1 MDTAIQFDSLDPRV
15 ESLFRFF
22 GVIDSNKK
30 LNPKWLKNPM
40 AELSHSVY
48 NHPDLLLEI
57 LEDLLDASDAQT
69 QGIPGPNPGD
79 RWRPVPGLDTDILYI
94 TTRQT
99 EKNGSQ
105 HLLIGLGL
113 KWAPEA
119 DGLDFSLWAQ
129 LPVIDVDIDGQ
140 SVSFALGEDISPVLL
155 AFSVSHEEGF
165 GTAEM
170 GFDGARLSARIFF
183 NSEPELAFRLENLQL
198 GEEAPQTIDIAD
210 IAGIDPEKWFRL
222 VFSLISAR
230 FQALPEDEDIDRII
244 NHVFPILGLTGS
256 GPLIPWWQLPEQGI
270 GVLGDW
276 LEDLVQDSSALDAW
290 LSHWYDM
297 LDAEDA
303 AEITGSGTRAD
314 PRRIRISS
322 DSAVNLYLTLAYPRG
337 NQGYQI
343 YPGLILATAG
353 HSIAPGND
361 LTINFQTRMELFRL
375 SLSGSG
381 GFDPLPDFDL
391 GARLYKPDDELVD
404 VDFSDPANENG
415 FDFLGAFKVRELR
428 AGLGLVNASRIE
440 PKLELV
446 NVRSNAGSWPVIDL
460 SSGKEMLE
468 QLENI
473 AETVITDQI
482 QELLGTGA
490 AAEHPGKHI
499 AALLG
504 LIPPT
509 HPDRPDPWPADLA
522 VSIDRLADFLGNPL
536 AAVACYHSQCI
547 AQQHNAAPL
556 WQFLVH
562 DLGALLKH
570 ASVAA
575 ADFAVSG
582 DGSPDA
588 PWQIALYDGSGG
600 KAYLSVSA
608 RPDADAGPARLETAL
623 VLEPEAVAL
632 GDAADLMLNCRVGL
646 MHLALPAG
654 DQCPGPVDARW
665 LEHVAVAARVQG
677 KPQLT
682 ASTAIGL
689 NFSLDWLELGC
700 TWKDPRQFDWGVTIE
715 NFEAAWTLDVD
726 QSFSLPRFQFGGGFD
741 LQWNLAGLDDLDI
754 DLPDFSILFKLC
766 LGAWLVE
773 RGGSFGFGFAALFGL
788 FPSPNFEW
796 PELPDLELPDLE
808 LPDWNSG
815 PFAFPFDW
823 PRFEVPDWLLFFQNP
838 WPSILAHL
846 KLLFSKPSWAF
857 PALRFLGGSLFGRF
871 PDFSLPDLG
880 WGGEGGIA
888 MPELSDLPFSVSG
901 AGTYEKP
908 WALSLNLEAIRPFE
922 LLVWLDPDGPPADD
936 WANVLLSFLP
946 EEWRDLEGLLE
957 NESFGLAELAQLLEQ
972 LESFSPGIERVLSGA
987 GGSSLANH
995 LIAFTAR
1002 LRRSDGLVPY
1012 PSQLPA
1018 ADLPNWE
1025 APFSLADLP
1034 RVDHFH
1040 QLSDETVLD
1049 TAAAQI
1055 NAASG
1060 DEELPVLCLGAAW
1073 ESTDAWSDLLARFP
1087 AAGHARFNLR
1097 EAGTDPDQIGLNE
1110 IPLSDERFF
1119 IGDISVFNTAAG
1131 ITPEERLLP
1140 VEGETPSAN
1149 SQARQVMR
1157 MVSRIHE
1164 HTGQKV
1170 VLVAHSH
1177 AGLAALAAAQREN
1190 AKAPAD
1196 KEIARLVTIGTPLA
1210 STPLVW
1216 AAEELAITGDDLEDA
1231 LPDDLNIKAALEEAI
1246 SFLDRLGLK
1255 DLPAVGDTVK
1265 DALSGLRDVLNAD
1278 LDLPGVM
1285 EKVFPAH
1292 AFDGINNL
1300 AVDIPACAIGSR
1312 LPDFDLK
1319 AAVLGW
1325 LESFLKT
1332 PAPGDADGADEQAP
1346 THVGFGIRCSSRYQ
1360 QNDLVFSQRIR
1371 LDVFRAAITEDA
1383 NAPDAG
1389 DPAGFPPLPRLSWD
1403 ADLLRENGWLV
1414 GGLEENPRVRRA
1426 ELGLSVDFAHT
1437 IPKVVLHDAFLDGVT
1452 LAEARLEEVL
1462 SEVPEQAYDPEATLQ
1477 RLMNR
1482 LIEAAADPVAGS
1494 EMFGC
1499 ACELLTHLQ
1508 LVQKEEGGYR
1518 FSMEGWQSLLNDA
1531 DTFLFS
1537 RLEALA
1543 ADADARAALFNDLN
1557 TCFGINPAD
1566 FPANLFADFNF
1577 GDAGERLALKH
1588 LLSGLDLLLDAASGH
1603 DPDPVAWMD
1612 LLTDPGAFLEDLL
1625 ESLFLSQAKSS
1636 RLKMAVKDA
1645 LGLDEIARPFR
1656 GVDYSPAFSV
1666 KYAAEGEYE
1675 LCWRPTAQQ
1684 PDSAIR
1690 LEGCAKID
1698 LPDQAVSLGLKGGP
1712 SALDLSVNLGLTM
1725 SLNAD
1730 LELEI
1735 TPQISLSPGT
1745 STLPYGYPQLQLY
1758 PPNPEL
1764 ITELGRLLPRFALNT
1779 AMAALLE
1786 KQVIPENT
1794 AWGELLV
1801 DLGIACRRSP
1811 QSRIQLRPI
1820 DGLIQNPKDWFLSTL
1835 VAAADA
1841 DGQTI
1846 APAKIKRM
1854 VNHLAQALD
1863 LRDADGAIRLP
1874 YGLKLEC
1881 SQLAGLRLALTTDAP
1896 LELSDTAALEL
1907 SLALKVSPGCQVGVS
1922 ANGGLQ
1928 FELPDIG
1935 GDMDLWDTLSVQTG
1949 YTEGDFHLAVGIDSA
1964 SLSLYPFGGW
1974 SSLVDLAGQQAARL
1988 LDTALDALLTEL
2000 EADDAVSAFIS
2011 QVRAL
2016 PAALGLDTL
2025 AKIDDMLDDP
2035 LSWLSN
2041 CLDSDNA
2048 SDTVIALGNV
2058 LPAPFSVDPHN
2069 PRLCYAIAGT
2079 GLELCAG
2086 RKSGN
2091 IGAWLELTDFEMGPL
2106 KLTMN
2111 LGAEMS
2117 SLNDPNETPDISLS
2131 LTLGT
2136 AEALY
2141 QAGDLALSPSL
2152 SFTFD
2157 SGDPDPGLAI
2167 LPIGD
2172 AVSPDQPKLTLL
2184 PAPDLGFACDAGC
2197 LKSLLTKVLLP
2208 VCLEVLLDSE
2218 PVSDF
2223 LNTSL
2228 IDEADVKAGDIL
2240 TAINLLAEN
2249 ADGSFDLIIPD
2260 PFEPEKFIRGLLAS
2274 ALKALEGQSFFD
2286 DALAIVTRDLE
2297 GDKTHYGIR
2306 VRLPDVSLVDD
2317 PELVLQLG
2325 SGDTEWIGDAAAEGG
2340 GLYFFLPTLD
2350 SSGETILGS
2359 LEALPVL
2366 DLVNLGIDIS
2376 GKNDEPLLDAS
2387 GFRINGVNVC
2397 IYFGVSFD
2405 EDIDLRL
2412 GGALKIVQIG
2422 LPIGSA
2428 AGNPVAGNLLSDDSG
2443 SGGENTPVNPAF
2455 SIELSYY
2462 EDLDVRLEG
2471 RNAGEAEI
2479 WFPIQKTFG
2488 PIHIGQVGVRWYNA
2502 DKALEMLIDG
2512 GVTLGGLG
2520 IFVDDLGVK
2529 FKVAEAAD
2537 LSKWKLGL
2545 KGLGVSFDQG
2555 GVKISGALLKDN
2567 EEGTSYSGA
2576 VLVEVSG
2583 KTFTAIGSY
2592 AQDPDTSMFV
2602 FVLLPITIGGP
2613 PYLFIIGLAGGFGYN
2628 RGLNV
2633 PPVAQVPDFPLVEAA
2648 RGSSAFTKDPLSALT
2663 ELGDAVPIK
2672 RGAYWLCGGIRFT
2685 SFKLATS
2692 AALAYV
2698 LLDRGVEVGL
2708 LGISQMK
2715 LPEGKPLVSLELALK
2730 ARFST
2735 VEGLLSIEARL
2746 SDNSWLLDRDCRLSG
2761 GFAFFV
2767 WFGGAHQGD
2776 FLITMGGYHPRFT
2789 KPAHYPDVPRLGFN
2803 WRVSS
2808 KITIKGESY
2817 FALTVSAV
2825 MAGGLLEAAYRSGN
2839 LKAWFKAWAHFLIAW
2854 KPFAYD
2860 IEIGISIGAS
2870 YRLKVNLLFGTV
2882 TKTFK
2887 VELGAEVRIWG
2898 PKFSGRAKV
2907 NWWVISFTV
2916 KFGAGD
2922 SKTDQDAISW
2932 DQFSETFLPEA
2943 DKLLSADVSSG
2954 MIVPDK
2960 KSAEEEDAGPW
2971 RLRPEFRMTTET
2983 FFATSRVIAF
2993 GEQVHDGDPIDIR
3006 PMKADGLCSIHEI
3019 DIRHKT
3025 ADGYGPSAIEYGTGE
3040 NLRFKTDNN
3049 GFIDIEIA
3057 IAGVPAALWE
3067 FSGEGEKPEAKTIQ
3081 SVTGVRIIGEIDES
3095 EINHTGPINVRDIF
3109 ERGYHPLPFSRE
3121 IQERGQVIS
3130 FSSDAVLDLPDP
3142 DRPRSVFV
3150 ASSKVLG
3157 LPWMDRRLSVLELLS
3172 HRGASLPREEAR
3184 RPTPEI
3190 LSRDAVAPPKI
3201 ASLYEGMAPDP
3212 HVAPDVSEPEPEAE
3226 EEPEYRFRTPKLAAV
3241 LRQQAR
3247 PVGDTVHQKSTSI
3260 ETVLANRELPR
3271 VNVARGPVRKPAG
3284 AQLRR
3289 EAAPTRPS
3297 TTRMQHRKAE
3307 FVACGHSSGRVR
3319 RQLADIETRAV
3330 TWRSQ
3335 QSGMAR
3341 AHEREGAAANRVPA
3355 GTTQVWQLPLP
3366 DGPNRILTGEMPLVR
3381 FDGSQA
3387 LRITA
3392 MSKGGRLLD
3401 DKEFPGGTGQWQLPP
3416 LTARIAVTGLGQISA
3431 ESANEGSA
3439 MGAAALLEAADGLP
3453 VSGWQLNSQ
3462 LIQVSPLAFLG
3473 RGCALRTGAEQLTR
3487 RTGRMARHAV
3497 ISAHELLEQ
3506 QSTLTTL
3513 LPARVSVVAIHV
3525 ELDET
3530 ADTRR
3535 LAEGVAASSKGFI
3548 LDNSPAVIASHDS
3561 AMLLY
3566 PVAPRYPLQ
3575 GPGAKAFADIGTSIG
3590 TRADTGWRVIGVMGM
3605 KGSVDQW
3612 LQKLSARMSTPIVE
3626 NGPLTPNGSSR
3637 VRFEVD
3643 DTQQP
3648 NMRMPA

>member
-1 MDTAIQFDSLDPRV
+1 MDTAIQLDSLDPRV
-15 ESLFRFF
+15 ENLFRFF
-22 GVIDSNKK
+22 GVIDSHKK
-30 LNPKWLKNPM
+30 LNPEWLKNPM
-40 AELSHSVY
+40 KELRESVY
-48 NHPDLLLEI
+48 SHPDLLLEI
-57 LEDLLDASDAQT
+57 LEDLLDAGDAQT

-79 RWRPVPGLDTDILYI
+79 RWQPVPGIDTDILYI

-113 KWAPEA
+113 KWTPEA
-119 DGLDFSLWAQ
+119 EDLDFNLWAQ
-129 LPVIDVDIDGQ
+129 LPLIDVDIEGQ
-140 SVSFALGEDISPVLL
+140 SISFALGGEISPVLL

-170 GFDGARLSARIFF
+170 GFDGARLCARVFF
-183 NSEPELAFRLENLQL
+183 DQEPELAFRLENMWIGDQ
-198 GEEAPQTIDIAD
+198 APQTLNIAD
-210 IAGIDPEKWFRL
+210 ISGIDPEKWFRL
-222 VFSLISAR
+222 AFSLISAR
-230 FQALPEDEDIDRII
+230 LQNLSEDEDIDRII
-244 NHVFPILGLTGS
+244 SHVFPILGLTGS

-270 GVLGDW
+270 GVLGNW

-297 LDAEDA
+297 LGAEDA
-303 AEITGSGTRAD
+303 AEITGAGTRAD

-322 DSAVNLYLTLAYPRG
+322 DQTVDLYLTLAYPRG

-343 YPGLILATAG
+343 YPGLILAIAG
-353 HSIAPGND
+353 QSISEENA
-361 LTINFQTRMELFRL
+361 LSINFQTRMELFRL

-391 GARLYKPDDELVD
+391 CARLYKPDDELVD
-404 VDFSDPANENG
+404 VDFSDAGSE

-440 PKLELV
+440 PSLKLV
-446 NVRSNAGSWPVIDL
+446 NVRSNAGNWAVIDL

-468 QLENI
+468 QLENV
-473 AETVITDQI
+473 ANTVITKQI

-490 AAEHPGKHI
+490 AADHPGKHV

-536 AAVACYHSQCI
+536 AALACYHSQCI
-547 AQQHNAAPL
+547 AQRHNAAPL

-562 DLGALLKH
+562 DLAALLKH
-570 ASVAA
+570 TSILS
-575 ADFAVSG
+575 ADFNVSG
-582 DGSPDA
+582 DGSPED
-588 PWQIALYDGSGG
+588 PWQIDLYAGSGG
-600 KAYLSVSA
+600 KALLSVSA
-608 RPDADAGPARLETAL
+608 RSDADSGPARLETAL

-632 GDAADLMLNCRVGL
+632 GDAAGLMLSCRVGL
-646 MHLALPAG
+646 MRLALPAG
-654 DQCPGPVDARW
+654 DQCPGKVDARW
-665 LEHVAVAARVQG
+665 LENIAIAARVQG

-700 TWKDPRQFDWGVTIE
+700 TWKDPRQFDWGVTLE
-715 NFEAAWTLDVD
+715 NFQVTWTLDPA

-741 LQWNLAGLDDLDI
+741 LQWNLADLADMDI

-788 FPSPNFEW
+788 FPSPDFEW
-796 PELPDLELPDLE
+796 PELPDLNLQDLE

-815 PFAFPFDW
+815 PFAFPDDW
-823 PRFEVPDWLLFFQNP
+823 PRFEVPDWHLFFENP
-838 WPSILAHL
+838 WPDILAHL
-846 KLLFSKPSWAF
+846 KRLFSKPSWAL

-888 MPELSDLPFSVSG
+888 MPGLPDLPFSVSG

-908 WALSLNLEAIRPFE
+908 WALRLNLETVRPFE

-946 EEWRDLEGLLE
+946 EEWRDLEGLRE

-972 LESFSPGIERVLSGA
+972 LEIFSPGIERVLSGA
-987 GGSSLANH
+987 GGASLANH
-995 LIAFTAR
+995 LTALAAR

-1012 PSQLPA
+1012 PSQVPA
-1018 ADLPNWE
+1018 TDLPNWE
-1025 APFSLADLP
+1025 APFDLADLP

-1040 QLSDETVLD
+1040 QLSNEMVLD

-1060 DEELPVLCLGAAW
+1060 ETPLPVLCLGAAW
-1073 ESTDAWSDLLARFP
+1073 ESTDAWSDLLGRFP
-1087 AAGHARFNLR
+1087 DAGHAHFNLR
-1097 EAGTDPDQIGLNE
+1097 EAGTDPDQIGLKE

-1131 ITPEERLLP
+1131 IAPQERLLP
-1140 VEGETPSAN
+1140 VEGETPSAD
-1149 SQARQVMR
+1149 SQAKQVMR
-1157 MVSRIHE
+1157 MVSRIQE

-1170 VLVAHSH
+1170 ILVAHSH
-1177 AGLAALAAAQREN
+1177 AGLAALAAVQLEN

-1196 KEIARLVTIGTPLA
+1196 KKIARLVTIGTPLA

-1231 LPDDLNIKAALEEAI
+1231 LPDDLNIKAALEEALA
-1246 SFLDRLGLK
+1246 FLDRLGPG
-1255 DLPAVGDTVK
+1255 DLPVMGDTVK
-1265 DALSGLRDVLNAD
+1265 DALSGLMDVLNAD
-1278 LDLPGVM
+1278 LNLPGIM
-1285 EKVFPAH
+1285 GKAFPAH
-1292 AFDGINNL
+1292 AFDGVNNP
-1300 AVDIPACAIGSR
+1300 AVDVPACAIGSR

-1325 LESFLKT
+1325 LESFLET
-1332 PAPGDADGADEQAP
+1332 PAPGGSDGADEQAP
-1346 THVGFGIRCSSRYQ
+1346 THLGLGIRYSSRYQ
-1360 QNDLVFSQRIR
+1360 QDDMVFIQRIR

-1383 NAPDAG
+1383 NAPDTA
-1389 DPAGFPPLPRLSWD
+1389 DVAAYPPLPRLSWD
-1403 ADLLRENGWLV
+1403 AELLRENGWLV
-1414 GGLEENPRVRRA
+1414 GGLGKNPRVRRV
-1426 ELGLSVDFAHT
+1426 ELGLVVDFAHT
-1437 IPKVVLHDAFLDGVT
+1437 IPKVVLHEAFLDGVG
-1452 LAEARLEEVL
+1452 LVEARLTEVL

-1482 LIEAAADPVAGS
+1482 VIETAADPAAGS
-1494 EMFGC
+1494 EMFRC

-1508 LVQKEEGGYR
+1508 LVQKEGDGYR

-1537 RLEALA
+1537 RLETLA
-1543 ADADARAALFNDLN
+1543 TDADARGALFDDLN
-1557 TCFGINPAD
+1557 TCFGIDLAD
-1566 FPANLFADFNF
+1566 FPASLFADFNF
-1577 GDAGERLALKH
+1577 GEAGERLALKH

-1603 DPDPVAWMD
+1603 DPNPVAWVE
-1612 LLTDPGAFLEDLL
+1612 LLTDPGAFIEDLL
-1625 ESLFLSQAKSS
+1625 ESLFLSPAGSS
-1636 RLKMAVKDA
+1636 PIKLAVKNA
-1645 LGLDEIARPFR
+1645 LELDEIARPLR
-1656 GVDYSPAFSV
+1656 RVDYSPAFSV
-1666 KYAAEGEYE
+1666 HYAAEGIYE
-1675 LCWRPTAQQ
+1675 LCWRPIPET
-1684 PDSAIR
+1684 PGSAIR

-1698 LPDQAVSLGLKGGP
+1698 LPGQSVALSVKGGP
-1712 SALDLSVNLGLTM
+1712 TALDLWVNLGLEM
-1725 SLNAD
+1725 VLNAD
-1730 LELEI
+1730 LEFEI
-1735 TPQISLSPGT
+1735 APQITLSPGT
-1745 STLPYGYPQLQLY
+1745 STLPYGYPALQLY
-1758 PPNPEL
+1758 PQNPEL
-1764 ITELGRLLPRFALNT
+1764 MTELGRLLPRFALNT
-1779 AMAALLE
+1779 ALAALLE

-1801 DLGIACRRSP
+1801 DLGIACRRGE

-1820 DGLIQNPKDWFLSTL
+1820 DGLIQNPKDWFLSPI
-1835 VAAADA
+1835 VAGADA

-1846 APAKIKRM
+1846 DPAKIKKM

-1863 LRDADGAIRLP
+1863 LADADGAIHLP

-1881 SQLAGLRLALTTDAP
+1881 SQLTGLRLALTTDTP
-1896 LELSDTAALEL
+1896 LELTDTAALEL
-1907 SLALKVSPGCQVGVS
+1907 SLALKLSPGCQVGVS

-1928 FELPDIG
+1928 FELPDIEE
-1935 GDMDLWDTLSVQTG
+1935 DMDLWDTLSVQTG
-1949 YTEGDFHLAVGIDSA
+1949 YNEGDFHLAVGINSSD
-1964 SLSLYPFGGW
+1964 LTLYPFGGW

-2000 EADDAVSAFIS
+2000 ETDDAISAFIS
-2011 QVRAL
+2011 QVRDL
-2016 PAALGLDTL
+2016 PAVLDLDTP
-2025 AKIDDMLDDP
+2025 AKIDTMLENPLGWLNTRLNAANTDATLTALAGVLQMPIPDD
-2035 LSWLSN
+2035 LQLK
-2041 CLDSDNA
+2041 DS
-2048 SDTVIALGNV
+2048 SR
-2058 LPAPFSVDPHN
+2058 
-2069 PRLCYAIAGT
+2069 RLCYSPSEIP
-2079 GLELCAG
+2079 LQLCIG
-2086 RKSGN
+2086 RKSHN
-2091 IGAWLELTDFEMGPL
+2091 IGAWVELTDFVLGPL
-2106 KLTMN
+2106 NLTVSLGVETPN
-2111 LGAEMS
+2111 L
-2117 SLNDPNETPDISLS
+2117 NETPDISIS

-2136 AEALY
+2136 ADALY

-2152 SFTFD
+2152 SFNLAPNDTNH
-2157 SGDPDPGLAI
+2157 SLAI

-2172 AVSPDQPKLTLL
+2172 ALGPDQPKLTLL
-2184 PAPDLGFACDAGC
+2184 PASDLGFACDAAC

-2208 VCLEVLLDSE
+2208 VCLEVLLDSD
-2218 PVSDF
+2218 PVSEF

-2228 IDEADVKAGDIL
+2228 IDDADIQPGEIL
-2240 TAINLLAEN
+2240 TAINLLHKNE
-2249 ADGSFDLIIPD
+2249 DGSFDLIIPD
-2260 PFEPEKFIRGLLAS
+2260 TFNPESFVQGLLAS

-2286 DALAIVTRDLE
+2286 EALAIVTRDID
-2297 GDKTHYGIR
+2297 GGKTHYGIR
-2306 VRLPDVSLVDD
+2306 VRLPDVTLVDD

-2325 SGDTEWIGDAAAEGG
+2325 SGDTEWLGDAAAEGV

-2350 SSGETILGS
+2350 SSADNLLDSLG
-2359 LEALPVL
+2359 ALPVL
-2366 DLVNLGIDIS
+2366 DLVNLGLDIS
-2376 GKNDEPLLDAS
+2376 GKNDDPLLDS
-2387 GFRINGVNVC
+2387 GGFRINGVNVR

-2428 AGNPVAGNLLSDDSG
+2428 GGNPVAGNLLSDDSG

-2529 FKVAEAAD
+2529 FKVAEAAN

-2633 PPVAQVPDFPLVEAA
+2633 PPVAQVPGFPLVEAA
-2648 RGSSAFTKDPLSALT
+2648 RGSSAFTKDPLSALQ

-2776 FLITMGGYHPRFT
+2776 FLITMGGYHPRFA

-2932 DQFSETFLPEA
+2932 NQFSETFLPEA

-2954 MIVPDK
+2954 MIVPGK

-2971 RLRPEFRMTTET
+2971 RLRPEFRIATET
-2983 FFATSRVIAF
+2983 FFATSRVFAF
-2993 GEQVHDGDPIDIR
+2993 GERVHDGELIDIR

-3019 DIRHKT
+3019 DIRHKNT
-3025 ADGYGPSAIEYGTGE
+3025 DGYGPSAIKAGTDE
-3040 NLRFKTDNN
+3040 TLRFKTDND
-3049 GFIDIEIA
+3049 GFIDIQIA
-3057 IAGVPAALWE
+3057 TAGVPAALWE

-3081 SVTGVRIIGEIDES
+3081 SVTGVRIIAEIDES
-3095 EINHTGPINVRDIF
+3095 VINHTGQINVRDIF

-3121 IQERGQVIS
+3121 IQERGQIIS

-3172 HRGASLPREEAR
+3172 RRGASLPREEAR

-3212 HVAPDVSEPEPEAE
+3212 HLAPDVSEPEPEVE
-3226 EEPEYRFRTPKLAAV
+3226 QPPQYRFRTPKLAAV

-3247 PVGDTVHQKSTSI
+3247 PVGDTVHQKSTTI

-3271 VNVARGPVRKPAG
+3271 VNVSRSATRKPAG

-3289 EAAPTRPS
+3289 EDVPTRPS
-3297 TTRMQHRKAE
+3297 TTRMQQRKAE
-3307 FVACGHSSGRVR
+3307 FVADRHSSGRVR

-3330 TWRSQ
+3330 TWGTQ
-3335 QSGMAR
+3335 QWATAR
-3341 AHEREGAAANRVPA
+3341 AHERESSPPNRVPA

-3366 DGPNRILTGEMPLVR
+3366 DGANRVLTGEMPVVH

-3392 MSKGGRLLD
+3392 MSKGGRLLND
-3401 DKEFPGGTGQWQLPP
+3401 TEFPGGSGRLQLPP
-3416 LTARIAVTGLGQISA
+3416 LTARIAVTGLGKISA
-3431 ESANEGSA
+3431 GSANESSA

-3453 VSGWQLNSQ
+3453 AAGWQLNSQ
-3462 LIQVSPLAFLG
+3462 LIQISRLAFLG
-3473 RGCALRTGAEQLTR
+3473 RGCALRAGADQLTR
-3487 RTGRMARHAV
+3487 RNGRSAQQAV

-3513 LPARVSVVAIHV
+3513 LPAQVSVVAIHV

-3535 LAEGVAASSKGFI
+3535 LAEGVTVSSKGFI
-3548 LDNSPAVIASHDS
+3548 LETPPAVIVSHDS

-3566 PVAPRYPLQ
+3566 AAKRRDPAKPM
-3575 GPGAKAFADIGTSIG
+3575 GAGGFADIGTSIG
-3590 TRADTGWRVIGVMGM
+3590 TRPATGWRVTGVMGM
-3605 KGSVDQW
+3605 KGSVYQW
-3612 LQKLSARMSTPIVE
+3612 LQKLSARMNTPIVE

-3643 DTQQP
+3643 DTQQQ

>member
-15 ESLFRFF
+15 ENLFRFF
-22 GVIDSNKK
+22 GVIDSDKK
-30 LNPKWLKNPM
+30 LNREWLENPM
-40 AELSHSVY
+40 AELQNSVY

-79 RWRPVPGLDTDILYI
+79 RWQPVPGLDTDILYI
-94 TTRQT
+94 TSRQT
-99 EKNGSQ
+99 EKNGGP

-119 DGLDFSLWAQ
+119 ENLDFSLWAQ
-129 LPVIDVDIDGQ
+129 LPLIDVDIDGQ
-140 SVSFALGEDISPVLL
+140 SISFALGGDISPVLL
-155 AFSVSHEEGF
+155 AFSISHDQGF
-165 GTAEM
+165 GTADM

-183 NSEPELAFRLENLQL
+183 NSAPELAFRLENMRIGGQD
-198 GEEAPQTIDIAD
+198 PQTLDLAD
-210 IAGIDPEKWFRL
+210 ITGIDPEKWFRL

-230 FQALPEDEDIDRII
+230 LQALAEDEAAGRII
-244 NHVFPILGLTGS
+244 SHVFPILGLTGS
-256 GPLIPWWQLPEQGI
+256 GPLIPWWRLPEQGI
-270 GVLGDW
+270 EVLSDW

-290 LSHWYDM
+290 LSHWYEM
-297 LDAEDA
+297 LGEADA
-303 AEITGSGTRAD
+303 AEIAGAGTRAD
-314 PRRIRISS
+314 PKRVRISP
-322 DSAVNLYLTLAYPRG
+322 DPALDLYLTLACPRG
-337 NQGYQI
+337 SQGYQV
-343 YPGLILATAG
+343 YPGLILASAG
-353 HSIAPGND
+353 HSIASGSD
-361 LTINFQTRMELFRL
+361 LSLNFQIRMELFRL

-381 GFDPLPDFDL
+381 SFDSLPDFDL
-391 GARLYKPDDELVD
+391 CARLYKPDDELVD
-404 VDFSDPANENG
+404 VDFSGLGNE

-428 AGLGLVNASRIE
+428 AGLGLANANQIE

-446 NVRSNAGSWPVIDL
+446 NVRSNAGNWPLIDL

-468 QLENI
+468 QLENV
-473 AETVITDQI
+473 AETAITNQM
-482 QELLGTGA
+482 EALLGTDA
-490 AAEHPGKHI
+490 AADHPGKHV

-509 HPDRPDPWPADLA
+509 HPDTPDPWPAELS

-536 AAVACYHSQCI
+536 AAAACYHSQCI
-547 AQQHNAAPL
+547 AQQHNSAPL

-562 DLGALLKH
+562 DLAALLKH
-570 ASVAA
+570 ASVPA
-575 ADFAVSG
+575 ADFSISG
-582 DGSPDA
+582 DGSRED
-588 PWQIALYDGSGG
+588 PWQIALYDGTGG
-600 KAYLSVSA
+600 KALLSVFA
-608 RPDADAGPARLETAL
+608 RPDADSGPARLDASL
-623 VLEPEAVAL
+623 LLEPDAVAL
-632 GDAADLMLNCRVGL
+632 GDTADLMLRCRVSL

-654 DQCPGPVDARW
+654 DQCPGPVDAKW
-665 LEHVAVAARVQG
+665 LESIALAARVQG

-700 TWKDPRQFDWGVTIE
+700 TWKDPRQFDWGVTLE
-715 NFEAAWTLDVD
+715 NFEAAWTLDAA
-726 QSFSLPRFQFGGGFD
+726 QSFALPRFQFGGEFD
-741 LQWNLAGLDDLDI
+741 LEWNLAGLADMDI

-788 FPSPNFEW
+788 FPGPDFEW
-796 PELPDLELPDLE
+796 PELPDLNLPDLD

-823 PRFEVPDWLLFFQNP
+823 PSFEVPDWLLFFENP
-838 WPSILAHL
+838 WPAILDHL

-880 WGGEGGIA
+880 WGGEGGIS
-888 MPELSDLPFSVSG
+888 MPALSDLPFSVSG
-901 AGTYEKP
+901 AGTYENP
-908 WALSLNLEAIRPFE
+908 WALRLNLEAVRPFE
-922 LLVWLDPDGPPADD
+922 LLAWLDPDGPPADD

-946 EEWRDLEGLLE
+946 EEWRALDELAA
-957 NESFGLAELAQLLEQ
+957 NESFGLAELVQLLEQ
-972 LESFSPGIERVLSGA
+972 LESVSPGIERVLSGA
-987 GGSSLANH
+987 GGASLANH
-995 LIAFTAR
+995 LTALMAR

-1012 PSQLPA
+1012 PAQIPRE
-1018 ADLPNWE
+1018 DLPNWE
-1025 APFSLADLP
+1025 APFALADLP

-1040 QLSDETVLD
+1040 QLADDTVLD
-1049 TAAAQI
+1049 TVAAQI
-1055 NAASG
+1055 SAASG
-1060 DEELPVLCLGAAW
+1060 GDSLPVLCLGAAW

-1087 AAGHARFNLR
+1087 SAGHAHFNLR

-1110 IPLSDERFF
+1110 IQLSDERFF

-1131 ITPEERLLP
+1131 IAPAERLLP

-1164 HTGQKV
+1164 HTGRKV
-1170 VLVAHSH
+1170 ILVAHSH
-1177 AGLAALAAAQREN
+1177 AGLAALAAVQRES
-1190 AKAPAD
+1190 AAVPAD
-1196 KEIARLVTIGTPLA
+1196 KKIARLVTIGTPLA

-1231 LPDDLNIKAALEEAI
+1231 LPEGLNIKAALEEALA
-1246 SFLDRLGLK
+1246 FLDRLGPG

-1265 DALSGLRDVLNAD
+1265 DALSGLKDVLNAD
-1278 LDLPGVM
+1278 LNLPGVVG
-1285 EKVFPAH
+1285 KAFPGH
-1292 AFDGINNL
+1292 AFDGVNNL

-1319 AAVLGW
+1319 TAVLGW
-1325 LESFLKT
+1325 LESFLET
-1332 PAPGDADGADEQAP
+1332 PAYGDADGADEQAP
-1346 THVGFGIRCSSRYQ
+1346 THVGFGLRCSSRYQ
-1360 QNDLVFSQRIR
+1360 QDKLVFIQRIR
-1371 LDVFRAAITEDA
+1371 LDVFRAAISEDTD
-1383 NAPDAG
+1383 APESDDAT
-1389 DPAGFPPLPRLSWD
+1389 AYPLLPSLSWN
-1403 ADLLRENGWLV
+1403 AELMRENGWLV
-1414 GGLEENPRVRRA
+1414 GGMGENPRVRRA
-1426 ELGLSVDFAHT
+1426 ELGIAVDFAHT
-1437 IPKVVLHDAFLDGVT
+1437 IPTVVLRDAYLDGVA

-1482 LIEAAADPVAGS
+1482 VIEAAADPTAGS
-1494 EMFGC
+1494 GMFGC

-1508 LVQKEEGGYR
+1508 LVQKEGDGYR

-1543 ADADARAALFNDLN
+1543 TNADARSALFDDLN
-1557 TCFGINPAD
+1557 TCFGIDLAD
-1566 FPANLFADFNF
+1566 FPANLFADFNV
-1577 GDAGERLALKH
+1577 GDADEGLALKH

-1603 DPDPVAWMD
+1603 DPDPVAWLD
-1612 LLTDPGAFLEDLL
+1612 LCTDPRAFLEDLL

-1636 RLKMAVKDA
+1636 QLKLAVKNA
-1645 LGLDEIARPFR
+1645 LELDEIARPFLR
-1656 GVDYSPAFSV
+1656 VNYSDAFSVDYS
-1666 KYAAEGEYE
+1666 AEGKYE

-1698 LPDQAVSLGLKGGP
+1698 LPGQAVSLCLKGGP
-1712 SALDLSVNLGLTM
+1712 AALDLSFSLGLEM
-1725 SLNAD
+1725 GLNAD
-1730 LELEI
+1730 LEFEI
-1735 TPQISLSPGT
+1735 APRISLSPGT
-1745 STLPYGYPQLQLY
+1745 STLPYGYPELQLY
-1758 PPNPEL
+1758 PQNPEL
-1764 ITELGRLLPRFALNT
+1764 MTELGRLLPRFALNT
-1779 AMAALLE
+1779 AMAAVLE
-1786 KQVIPENT
+1786 KQIIPENT
-1794 AWGELLV
+1794 GWGELLV
-1801 DLGIACRRSP
+1801 DLGIARRSSP
-1811 QSRIQLRPI
+1811 ENRIQLRPV

-1835 VAAADA
+1835 AAAGDA

-1846 APAKIKRM
+1846 DPARIKNM

-1863 LRDADGAIRLP
+1863 LADADGQILLP

-1881 SQLAGLRLALTTDAP
+1881 TLLAGLRLALTTDAP
-1896 LELSDTAALEL
+1896 LVLSDTAALDL
-1907 SLALKVSPGCQVGVS
+1907 SLALKLSPRCQVGIS
-1922 ANGGLQ
+1922 ANAGLQ

-1935 GDMDLWDTLSVQTG
+1935 EDMDLWDTLNVQTG
-1949 YTEGDFHLAVGIDSA
+1949 YNEGNFHLAVGIDSA

-1974 SSLVDLAGQQAARL
+1974 SDLLDLAQEGVARL

-2000 EADDAVSAFIS
+2000 EADPAVSVFIN

-2016 PAALGLDTL
+2016 PAALELDTP
-2025 AKIDDMLDDP
+2025 AKIDGMLDDP
-2035 LSWLSN
+2035 LDWLNTRLDGDHASATLNALAGVLQMPIPADLQLKDSN
-2041 CLDSDNA
+2041 R
-2048 SDTVIALGNV
+2048 
-2058 LPAPFSVDPHN
+2058 
-2069 PRLCYAIAGT
+2069 RLCYAPAGT
-2079 GLELCAG
+2079 DLELCAG
-2086 RKSGN
+2086 RKSN
-2091 IGAWLELTDFEMGPL
+2091 KIGAWLELTDFEIGPL
-2106 KLTMN
+2106 KLTVS
-2111 LGAEMS
+2111 LAAETPD
-2117 SLNDPNETPDISLS
+2117 LNQSPPDISLS

-2136 AEALY
+2136 TDPLY
-2141 QAGDLALSPSL
+2141 QAGELALSPSM
-2152 SFTFD
+2152 SFTY
-2157 SGDPDPGLAI
+2157 DPGDSNPALAI

-2208 VCLEVLLDSE
+2208 VCLEVMLDSE

-2240 TAINLLAEN
+2240 TAINLLDKN
-2249 ADGSFDLIIPD
+2249 ADDTYDLRIPET
-2260 PFEPEKFIRGLLAS
+2260 FEPETFIRGLLAS
-2274 ALKALEGQSFFD
+2274 ALKALEGQAFFD
-2286 DALAIVTRDLE
+2286 DALAIVTRDLD
-2297 GDKTHYGIR
+2297 GGKTHYGIR

-2317 PELVLQLG
+2317 PNLVLQLG

-2350 SSGETILGS
+2350 SSADTLLEGLG
-2359 LEALPVL
+2359 ALPVL
-2366 DLVNLGIDIS
+2366 DLVNLGLDLS
-2376 GKNDEPLLDAS
+2376 GKNDDPLLDS
-2387 GFRINGVNVC
+2387 GGFRINGVNIR

-2428 AGNPVAGNLLSDDSG
+2428 GGNPVAGNLLSDDSG

-2537 LSKWKLGL
+2537 LSKWQLGL

-2592 AQDPDTSMFV
+2592 AEDSVTSMFV

-2663 ELGDAVPIK
+2663 QLGDAVPIK

-2708 LGISQMK
+2708 LGISQMQ

-2735 VEGLLSIEARL
+2735 VEGVLSIEARL

-2767 WFGGAHQGD
+2767 WFGGPHQGD

-2922 SKTDQDAISW
+2922 SKTDQEAISW
-2932 DQFSETFLPEA
+2932 DKFSETFLPEA
-2943 DKLLSADVSSG
+2943 DKLLSADVGSG

-2983 FFATSRVIAF
+2983 FFATSRAIAF
-2993 GEQVHDGDPIDIR
+2993 GEQVHDGDLIDIR

-3019 DIRHKT
+3019 DIKHKT
-3025 ADGYGPSAIEYGTGE
+3025 ADGYGASAIEEGTGE
-3040 NLRFKTDNN
+3040 NLRFKTDND
-3049 GFIDIEIA
+3049 GFIDIEITT
-3057 IAGVPAALWE
+3057 AGVPAALWE
-3067 FSGEGEKPEAKTIQ
+3067 FSDEGEKPEAKTVQ

-3095 EINHTGPINVRDIF
+3095 VIHHTGQINVRDIF
-3109 ERGYHPLPFSRE
+3109 ERGYHPLPFNKE
-3121 IQERGQVIS
+3121 IEERGQVIH
-3130 FSSDAVLDLPDP
+3130 FSNDAVLDLPDP
-3142 DRPRSVFV
+3142 ARPRSVFV

-3172 HRGASLPREEAR
+3172 RRGANIPREEAR

-3201 ASLYEGMAPDP
+3201 ASLYEGMALPP
-3212 HVAPDVSEPEPEAE
+3212 HLEPDVSEPGPEAE

-3247 PVGDTVHQKSTSI
+3247 PVADTVHQKPTSI
-3260 ETVLANRELPR
+3260 ETVLASRELPR
-3271 VNVARGPVRKPAG
+3271 VNVKRGPARKPAG

-3297 TTRMQHRKAE
+3297 TTRMQQRKAE

-3366 DGPNRILTGEMPLVR
+3366 EGPKRILTGEMPVVH
-3381 FDGSQA
+3381 FEGSQA

-3439 MGAAALLEAADGLP
+3439 MGAVALLEASDGLP
-3453 VSGWQLNSQ
+3453 VSGWQFNSQ

-3525 ELDET
+3525 ELYET

-3548 LDNSPAVIASHDS
+3548 LGNSPAVIASHDS
-3561 AMLLY
+3561 VMLLY

-3590 TRADTGWRVIGVMGM
+3590 TRPDTGWRVIGVMGM